1 MKHSNSYQN
10 SNQEN
15 EKVNGYLNLIKSDD
29 YRESY
34 PAVANYL
41 QNKILNT
48 KTKEKRNTFMEKFIL
63 SRKLK
68 LALVVILLAV
78 IGIACS
84 MPVVQDDTLGYVVKW
99 SAKKSNTEATDKINK
114 LSWIS
119 KNQVSVLPDE
129 ILATN
134 KDNNSRDELLNYSMV
149 LQNTKEDVAKSYKS
163 DLEKIPGVTNVQI
176 TPLTEKVKRSLF
188 STALNKIFQVEIDVS
203 NMSDQE
209 VEKNLR
215 EQFKTAGVQ
224 NIDLKVTRDE
234 KGRRA
239 ITMKLSK
246 DSHEGGDYDI
256 KVKDGD
262 KMLRMKKSERE
273 EDAGNLMNKTDEE
286 IRAQVRKDLDN
297 PNIKDD
303 EIEITRDKGNVNVNV
318 NVKKEK

>member
-1 MKHSNSYQN
+1 MKYSISYQN

-15 EKVNGYLNLIKSDD
+15 EKVNEYLNLIKSDD
-29 YRESY
+29 YCESY

-84 MPVVQDDTLGYVVKW
+84 MPVVQDDTLGYIVKW
-99 SAKKSNTEATDKINK
+99 SAKKSNTEAIDKINK
-114 LSWIS
+114 LSWIN
-119 KNQVSVLPDE
+119 KNQVSVLSDE
-129 ILATN
+129 IIATN
-134 KDNNSRDELLNYSMV
+134 KDNISKDELLNYSIV

-163 DLEKIPGVTNVQI
+163 DLEKISGVTNVQI
-176 TPLTEKVKRSLF
+176 TPLTEKVKRSLL
-188 STALNKIFQVEIDVS
+188 SSALNKIFQVEIDVS
-203 NMSDQE
+203 NMSDLE
-209 VEKNLR
+209 VEKNLL
-215 EQFKTAGVQ
+215 EQFKSAGVQ

-239 ITMKLSK
+239 ITMQLSK

-262 KMLRMKKSERE
+262 KMLRMKKSEKE
-273 EDAGNLMNKTDEE
+273 EDAGNLLNKTDEE

-303 EIEITRDKGNVNVNV
+303 EIIITRDKGNVNVNV
-318 NVKKEK
+318 DVKKKD